1 MRSAF
6 LGAHHHHHHISA
18 TVRLLLA
25 AALLLFLAGVLKG
38 HFNYPGPAAV
48 TDTSA
53 FATGS

>member
-6 LGAHHHHHHISA
+6 LGAHHHHHHVSA

-38 HFNYPGPAAV
+38 HFKYPGPPAV
-48 TDTSA
+48 TDTAA